1 MHKRSIPY
9 NKTRAKHTWS
19 QKNIIVTQENIA
31 EMSQKYSFLSRIES
45 CMCAANLT
53 LPAPQ
58 KTPYLQW
65 SSIMLWGRLF
75 ISRSWASC

>member
-9 NKTRAKHTWS
+9 NKTHAKHTWS

-53 LPAPQ
+53 LPTSKNTIPTVKQHHAVRPLIYQ
-58 KTPYLQW
+58 
-65 SSIMLWGRLF
+65 
-75 ISRSWASC
+75 